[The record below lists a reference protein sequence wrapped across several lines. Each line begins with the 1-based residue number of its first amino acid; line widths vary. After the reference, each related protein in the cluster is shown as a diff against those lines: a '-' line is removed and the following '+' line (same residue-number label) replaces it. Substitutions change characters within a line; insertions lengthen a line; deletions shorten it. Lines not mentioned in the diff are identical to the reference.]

1 MTQNK
6 SLPTKFLPDPGG
18 PTVAGR
24 IGGSPVFGEAHSL
37 SNPATERELA
47 VVGWAGTNDVES
59 AIESAA
65 SAQIAWGTTSGR
77 ERASA
82 LRNCA
87 DALRN
92 NAASLAP
99 LITAESGKPL
109 KEAQGEVAFS
119 ARYFDWFAEAVTT
132 ERGDSFTTNERRF
145 LVNRKP
151 VGVVAAAS
159 PWNFPLSIPARKVA
173 AALAAGCPVVQKAS
187 ELAPLSS
194 LALTELCEPHLPS
207 GAIGVLVGDGETL
220 TTAMIDH
227 PLVRSITFTGS
238 TFVGKKVAERAMRTM
253 TRVTMELGG
262 QAPFIVCEDAD
273 LDIALD
279 ALMLAKFRN
288 NGASCLAANNVFIH
302 ESHYDQL
309 VIRLWE
315 RMSDMTI
322 GDPSDKE
329 TQLGPLINPQQVE
342 RLKNLVSS
350 AEAAGSRV
358 LQCSHDNS
366 SGWFMPPTL
375 VECDEDVDLWRQ
387 EIFGPVCAVR
397 RFSDESHVVQ
407 QANAFSAGLGAYV
420 ISRNFEHQVRLASA
434 LNVGIVG
441 INNGAP
447 NSPEIPF
454 GGIGDSGIGREGGIS
469 GMWEF
474 MEEQTLSIA
483 R

>member
-1 MTQNK
+1 MTSHK
-6 SLPTKFLPDPGG
+6 SHPTQFLPDSGRPA
-18 PTVAGR
+18 VAGR
-24 IGGSPVFGEAHSL
+24 ISGSPITGEAHSL
-37 SNPATERELA
+37 VNPATEMELA
-47 VVGWAGTNDVES
+47 VVGWATTNDVS
-59 AIESAA
+59 TAVESAA
-65 SAQIAWGTTSGR
+65 AAQAAWATTSGR
-77 ERASA
+77 DRASA

-87 DALRN
+87 EALRN
-92 NAASLAP
+92 NADSLAP

-119 ARYFDWFAEAVTT
+119 ARYFEWFAEAIATQRGELFTT
-132 ERGDSFTTNERRF
+132 EERRF

-151 VGVVAAAS
+151 VGVVVAAS
-159 PWNFPLSIPARKVA
+159 PWNFPLSIPVRKIA
-173 AALAAGCPVVQKAS
+173 AALAAGCPVIQKAS
-187 ELAPLSS
+187 ELTPLSS

-207 GAIGVLVGDGETL
+207 GVIGILVGDGETL
-220 TTAMIDH
+220 TTGLVDH

-238 TFVGKKVAERAMRTM
+238 TTVGKKVAERAMRTM

-273 LDIALD
+273 LDVALD

-302 ESHYDQL
+302 ESHYDEL
-309 VIRLWE
+309 VSRLWE
-315 RMSDMTI
+315 RMSDLTV
-322 GDPSDKE
+322 GDPSVE
-329 TQLGPLINPQQVE
+329 STQVGPLINSQQVK
-342 RLKNLVSS
+342 RLNGLVAD
-350 AEAAGSRV
+350 AEAAGSTVSRT
-358 LQCSHDNS
+358 SHTNER
-366 SGWFMPPTL
+366 GWFLPPTL
-375 VECDEDVDLWRQ
+375 VECEKDVDLWSQ

-397 RFSDESHVVQ
+397 RFSDESQVIQ
-407 QANAFSAGLGAYV
+407 QANAFGAGLGAYV

-454 GGIGDSGIGREGGIS
+454 GGIGDSGIGREGGVS
-469 GMWEF
+469 GMLEF
-474 MEEQTLSIA
+474 LEEQTLSIA

>member
-6 SLPTKFLPDPGG
+6 SHPTQFLPAPGG
-18 PTVAGR
+18 PAVAGR
-24 IGGSPVFGEAHSL
+24 ISGSPITGEAHSL
-37 SNPATERELA
+37 VNPATESEIA
-47 VVGWAGTNDVES
+47 VVGWANTDDVNT
-59 AIESAA
+59 AVDSAA
-65 SAQIAWGTTSGR
+65 TAQATWAATSGR

-87 DALRN
+87 EALRN
-92 NAASLAP
+92 NADSLAP

-109 KEAQGEVAFS
+109 KEAHGEVAFS
-119 ARYFDWFAEAVTT
+119 ARYFEWFAEAITT
-132 ERGDSFTTNERRF
+132 QRGDSFTTDERRF

-151 VGVVAAAS
+151 VGVVVAAS
-159 PWNFPLSIPARKVA
+159 PWNFPLSIPVRKVA

-187 ELAPLSS
+187 ELTPLSS

-238 TFVGKKVAERAMRTM
+238 TVVGKKVAERAMRTM

-273 LDIALD
+273 LDVALE

-302 ESHYDQL
+302 ESHYDEL
-309 VIRLWE
+309 VSRLWE
-315 RMSDMTI
+315 RMSDLTM
-322 GDPSDKE
+322 GDPSDEK
-329 TQLGPLINPQQVE
+329 TQLGPLINSQQVE
-342 RLKNLVSS
+342 RLTDLVSN
-350 AEAAGSRV
+350 AEAAGSTVSRT
-358 LQCSHDNS
+358 SHTNER
-366 SGWFMPPTL
+366 GWFLPPTL
-375 VECDEDVDLWRQ
+375 VECEKDVDLWGQ

-397 RFSDESHVVQ
+397 SFSDESHVVQ
-407 QANAFSAGLGAYV
+407 QANSFSAGLGAYV

-454 GGIGDSGIGREGGIS
+454 GGIGDSGLGKEGGIS